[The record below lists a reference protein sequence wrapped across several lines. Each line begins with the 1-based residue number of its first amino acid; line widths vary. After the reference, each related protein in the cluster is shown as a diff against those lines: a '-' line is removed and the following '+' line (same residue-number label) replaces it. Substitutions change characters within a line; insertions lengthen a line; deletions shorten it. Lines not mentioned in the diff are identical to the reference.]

1 MKTFHHVNAFTIE
14 EAVNTLQEHKG
25 KAKIIAG
32 GTDIVGVLKDQI
44 LPVYPEALLN
54 IKTISSLDY
63 IREDDKGL
71 KIGSLA
77 KLSAL
82 AKSPPV
88 KEKYRA
94 LAEAAQSVATPQIRN
109 MATVGGN
116 LGQDT
121 RCWYYRYP
129 HSIGGRLL
137 CPRKGSGPCL
147 AVNGDNRYHAIF
159 DGRKCFAACP
169 SDLAVA
175 LLLLDAEI
183 EAIGAGGTRTISLQD
198 FFNPLGNALE
208 PGEIITGIR
217 VPKPPAQARQQYL
230 KFTLRKPVDFA
241 VVSVAVLL
249 VTEGELCS
257 EARIVLGAVAPGPL
271 RRPEAE
277 KALQGR
283 KLDET
288 ALKEAAELAVK
299 GAKPLSKN
307 AYKIEITKTLVHR
320 GTGLLCC

>member
-94 LAEAAQSVATPQIRN
+94 RPRLHKVSPSQIRN

-121 RCWYYRYP
+121 RCWCWVSTFHR
-129 HSIGGRLL
+129 R
-137 CPRKGSGPCL
+137 RGSFVRAKA
-147 AVNGDNRYHAIF
+147 AVLP
-159 DGRKCFAACP
+159 GRK
-169 SDLAVA
+169 
-175 LLLLDAEI
+175 
-183 EAIGAGGTRTISLQD
+183 R
-198 FFNPLGNALE
+198 
-208 PGEIITGIR
+208 
-217 VPKPPAQARQQYL
+217 
-230 KFTLRKPVDFA
+230 
-241 VVSVAVLL
+241 
-249 VTEGELCS
+249 
-257 EARIVLGAVAPGPL
+257 
-271 RRPEAE
+271 
-277 KALQGR
+277 
-283 KLDET
+283 
-288 ALKEAAELAVK
+288 
-299 GAKPLSKN
+299 
-307 AYKIEITKTLVHR
+307 
-320 GTGLLCC
+320 